1 MRKLFFISMLFLLGV
16 ACSQDDSLTATV
28 DPVPEGGRNANPY
41 AVTVE
46 EALANLEGVLAQI
59 DGETRAGGMR
69 RAVSVDRVKAADV
82 CDLTRSEAAL
92 DVEDLLY
99 VVSFGEGNGSAVLG
113 ADKRVTQVMAV
124 LDETVLTAEDFVKF
138 DTRATS
144 LEELSP
150 KEDLQNMLTDMITA
164 TAEEEISTTDF
175 EITLPEY
182 PNPFIGYDSTY
193 TYYNRTPLLAT
204 KWGQGSPYNNSCPYK
219 TYSTLYHQPAGC
231 VPIGVGQLL
240 RYYEYP
246 SPNVVDGTLYDWSL
260 IGQLDYGVTATNL
273 ALAQSTTADYIYKI
287 GRMMGAEY
295 TDGATSVYLPNMK
308 TMLNEIGLTEAQ
320 YKAWYSVTAFYELY
334 TESRPLGISASRLN
348 ESNEI
353 KAHFWVIDGWKR
365 TVAEY
370 WRLEKRH
377 PNQLEPIRTLLS
389 SKTTDL
395 VHCNYGY
402 GGDYDGYYTPGT
414 YDLSVM
420 RTGEYIDTSVGD
432 IPNTANRLYYFDIYM
447 TLLYGD

>member
-28 DPVPEGGRNANPY
+28 DPVPEGGRDANPY

-204 KWGQGSPYNNSCPYK
+204 KWDQDSPYNNSCPYK

-287 GRMMGAEY
+287 GCMMGADY
-295 TDGATSVYLPNMK
+295 TDDETGVYSYQRINFMKAMGYSNARDTSWS
-308 TMLNEIGLTEAQ
+308 TD
-320 YKAWYSVTAFYELY
+320 TAYETIY
-334 TESRPLGISASRLN
+334 TNSQPLGIGAATT
-348 ESNEI
+348 I
-353 KAHFWVIDGWKR
+353 GGKGHFWLLDGWKR

-377 PNQLEPIRTLLS
+377 PSQVLPIRILVS
-389 SKTTDL
+389 SETIDL
-395 VHCNYGY
+395 VHCNFGWEGY
-402 GGDYDGYYTPGT
+402 FDGYYTPNS
-414 YDLSVM
+414 YDQRYRLSDENV
-420 RTGEYIDTSVGD
+420 DTSVGD
-432 IPNTANRLYYFDIYM
+432 IALSGGYNFAYDIRIM
-447 TLLYGD
+447 LLE

>member
-1 MRKLFFISMLFLLGV
+1 MKRLFFISMLFSLGV

-28 DPVPEGGRNANPY
+28 DPVPESGRNANPY

-204 KWGQGSPYNNSCPYK
+204 KWDQDSPYNKFFPPRADMFPFKEYV
-219 TYSTLYHQPAGC
+219 GC
-231 VPIGVGQLL
+231 VAVGIGQLL
-240 RYYEYP
+240 NFYQYP
-246 SPNVVDGTLYDWSL
+246 SPNTIGGTTFDWNLINQLSHPTTPETCSL
-260 IGQLDYGVTATNL
+260 EVMNEVAMYLLKL
-273 ALAQSTTADYIYKI
+273 AN
-287 GRMMGAEY
+287 MMNAEY
-295 TDGATSVYLPNMK
+295 QSGDTSISIANRMAFLQSIGFPNVREEAWNYITAYDMIYNN
-308 TMLNEIGLTEAQ
+308 NEPLSIRAVD
-320 YKAWYSVTAFYELY
+320 YSTAK
-334 TESRPLGISASRLN
+334 G
-348 ESNEI
+348 
-353 KAHFWVIDGWKR
+353 HFWILDGWKR

-377 PNQLEPIRTLLS
+377 PNQVLPIRILLS
-389 SKTTDL
+389 SQTTDL

-402 GGDYDGYYTPGT
+402 RGFCDGYYTPNM
-414 YDLSVM
+414 YDL
-420 RTGEYIDTSVGD
+420 RTSLPDELIDESAGD
-432 IPNTANRLYYFDIYM
+432 HSSTKSYNFDYQIRVI
-447 TLLYGD
+447 LLN

>member
-1 MRKLFFISMLFLLGV
+1 MKRLFFISMLFLLGV

-113 ADKRVTQVMAV
+113 ADKRVTRVMAV

-164 TAEEEISTTDF
+164 TAEAEVASVGEEVIGPLPMIGEEISYSY
-175 EITLPEY
+175 IK
-182 PNPFIGYDSTY
+182 
-193 TYYNRTPLLAT
+193 RRPLLDT
-204 KWGQGSPYNNSCPYK
+204 KWSQSKPFNNSCPLK
-219 TYSTLYHQPAGC
+219 SPSTISRHSAGC
-231 VPIGVGQLL
+231 VPVGVGQILA
-240 RYYEYP
+240 YYQYP
-246 SPNVVDGTLYDWSL
+246 SPNIIDDTLYNWSL
-260 IGQLDYGVTATNL
+260 INQLNYPSDPNSCSEDAKE
-273 ALAQSTTADYIYKI
+273 TTANYLRKL
-287 GRMMGAEY
+287 GRMMYAEY
-295 TDGATSVYLPNMK
+295 RNDGTFVYDSHQINFLKTIGFPNAR
-308 TMLNEIGLTEAQ
+308 TT
-320 YKAWYSVTAFYELY
+320 AWDNDFAYNMIYSNSE
-334 TESRPLGISASRLN
+334 PLGIGVYRLK
-348 ESNEI
+348 EDGTSTG
-353 KAHFWVIDGWKR
+353 HFWVLDGWMDVIKN
-365 TVAEY
+365 V
-370 WRLEKRH
+370 WRLVKEYGAVL
-377 PNQLEPIRTLLS
+377 PERTLIS
-389 SKTTDL
+389 STLDSQL
-395 VHCNYGY
+395 VHCNFGW
-402 GGDYDGYYTPGT
+402 GGTCDGYYTPNT
-414 YDLSVM
+414 YDLTIEK
-420 RTGEYIDTSVGD
+420 TGVYIEPLLGD
-432 IPNTANRLYYFDIYM
+432 IPNTMNRIYNFNVRI
-447 TLLYGD
+447 TRLE